1 MKYFSEKT
9 KQLYSTPE
17 ALQEDEKKYDEK
29 QAELKAKREAEA
41 AVKRERAAEVEAAFK
56 EAEEAEKA
64 AAEATQIAR
73 EKRIKFLQLRN
84 SFVHDFGAFHMTV
97 HKECPVPRPK
107 PMPLPLQAAE
117 MDELNQLLN
126 FFFM

>member
-29 QAELKAKREAEA
+29 QAELKAKREAAA
-41 AVKRERAAEVEAAFK
+41 AVRRERAAAVEAAYK
-56 EAEEAEKA
+56 AAEEADKKA
-64 AAEATQIAR
+64 EEATQFAR
-73 EKRIKFLQLRN
+73 EQRIEFLKMRN
-84 SFVHDFGAFHMTV
+84 EFIRDFGSFHMTV
-97 HKECPVPRPK
+97 HKECPVPA
-107 PMPLPLQAAE
+107 PMRTPE
-117 MDELNQLLN
+117 MDDLNKILS

>member
-41 AVKRERAAEVEAAFK
+41 AVKRERAAAVEAAFK
-56 EAEEAEKA
+56 AAEEADKKA
-64 AAEATQIAR
+64 EEAVQFAK
-73 EKRIKFLQLRN
+73 EKRIEFLKLRN
-84 SFVHDFGAFHMTV
+84 AFVHDFGAFHMTV
-97 HKECPVPRPK
+97 HKECPIPR
-107 PMPLPLQAAE
+107 PMPLPLRTTE